1 MRISDWSSDVCSSD
15 LKALRRN
22 FVPAPDFARAFAEAH
37 GRADAEADAFAGT
50 LARFL
55 KRMTGAEVTGG
66 DFEEAALEPHL
77 RANLR
82 LLDADGRSV
91 LAESRD
97 LDEMRARFG
106 ARARDAFAARA
117 SEGLAPGGL
126 PEFPDGPLPDSVPG
140 AGGVP
145 APPAP
150 HDPRPSV
157 SPEVPAH
164 RAATRP

>member
-15 LKALRRN
+15 LAAAMIRTLPKALRRN

-106 ARARDAFAARA
+106 ARARDAF
-117 SEGLAPGGL
+117 GIG
-126 PEFPDGPLPDSVPG
+126 
-140 AGGVP
+140 
-145 APPAP
+145 
-150 HDPRPSV
+150 RP
-157 SPEVPAH
+157 
-164 RAATRP
+164 

>member
-1 MRISDWSSDVCSSD
+1 MLFFFLRSRRPPSSTRPDPLFPYTTLFRS
-15 LKALRRN
+15 N
-22 FVPAPDFARAFAEAH
+22 FGPAPDFARAFAGAH

-106 ARARDAFAARA
+106 ARARDADRK
-117 SEGLAPGGL
+117 S
-126 PEFPDGPLPDSVPG
+126 
-140 AGGVP
+140 
-145 APPAP
+145 
-150 HDPRPSV
+150 
-157 SPEVPAH
+157 
-164 RAATRP
+164 TRLNSSH